1 MVLRAGYAVP
11 PAKEQ
16 LWISTWPARQD
27 RMQRGANLLSLQIED
42 IARLALR
49 RASLESRFTIHP
61 CYEDTMAKKAKKA
74 KKAAKK
80 TKKKSK
86 KK

>member
-1 MVLRAGYAVP
+1 MGGASPRDAAAGESV
-11 PAKEQ
+11 
-16 LWISTWPARQD
+16 
-27 RMQRGANLLSLQIED
+27 SLQAED

-49 RASLESRFTIHP
+49 QASLKSRFSIHP